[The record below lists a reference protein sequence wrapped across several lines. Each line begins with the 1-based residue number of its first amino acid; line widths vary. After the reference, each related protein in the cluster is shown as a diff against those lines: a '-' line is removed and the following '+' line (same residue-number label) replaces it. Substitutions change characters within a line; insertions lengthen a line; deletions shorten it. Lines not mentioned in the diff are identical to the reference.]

1 MAASIPPSVESR
13 LANLEQQLQ
22 EIRAR
27 LVVIERLLSNP
38 RRAPGRPIDGAKESH
53 LRLAGV
59 TPSPTGI
66 GGARRRVAEIL
77 ERFPTGSPAAST
89 AGAAV
94 MGVLR
99 ERHHDVEI
107 LLIER
112 AHREGDPASGQV
124 SLPGGHVDPADPDL
138 RATALREL
146 EEEVGLRRSDLVEPV
161 PLRRNDRS
169 EAASPF
175 RSECSARNSPRRP
188 GCRRT
193 ATPGRSPA
201 IFWLPYDALGHP
213 VPMIL
218 PTPQGPLELPSVHH
232 EGHVVWGFTLRVL
245 GELFAG
251 PAHRSPGVP

>member
-1 MAASIPPSVESR
+1 
-13 LANLEQQLQ
+13 
-22 EIRAR
+22 
-27 LVVIERLLSNP
+27 
-38 RRAPGRPIDGAKESH
+38 
-53 LRLAGV
+53 
-59 TPSPTGI
+59 
-66 GGARRRVAEIL
+66 
-77 ERFPTGSPAAST
+77 
-89 AGAAV
+89 

-124 SLPGGHVDPADPDL
+124 SLPGGHVDPADGDL

-161 PLRRNDRS
+161 RYVETT
-169 EAASPF
+169 EAKRFSLSVGVFSAELAST
-175 RSECSARNSPRRP
+175 ARVPPNGDP
-188 GCRRT
+188 GEV
-193 ATPGRSPA
+193 AG